1 MSKGSTKVSDATVA
15 EGEETGE
22 VVSGDITI
30 AKFFDLYDAGADKY
44 IRAYSEDRFR
54 GIMKSKESW
63 KAVLNLMED

>member
-1 MSKGSTKVSDATVA
+1 MSKGSTKVSDATVT

-30 AKFFDLYDAGADKY
+30 AKFFELYATGTDKY
-44 IRAYSEDRFR
+44 VRAYSEDRFR